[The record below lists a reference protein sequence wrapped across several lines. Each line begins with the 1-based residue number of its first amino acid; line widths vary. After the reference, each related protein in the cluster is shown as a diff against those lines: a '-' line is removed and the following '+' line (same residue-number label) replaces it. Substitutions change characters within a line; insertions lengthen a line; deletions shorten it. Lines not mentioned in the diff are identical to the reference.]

1 MFYVTLTVFVV
12 VVKWHFAFD
21 EEKCPDGQMSK
32 RNYVDNNDYCDNDP
46 NDDND
51 DDDDDDDDGG
61 NLEGRSPLARLP
73 RWPGREEGQE
83 EGRELRRLPTFKR
96 RFYRIM

>member
-1 MFYVTLTVFVV
+1 MEADLARQMLP
-12 VVKWHFAFD
+12 HFAD
-21 EEKCPDGQMSK
+21 L
-32 RNYVDNNDYCDNDP
+32 
-46 NDDND
+46 D
-51 DDDDDDDDGG
+51 DDDDDDDDGDDDDNDDDDDGG

-73 RWPGREEGQE
+73 RCPGREEGQE

>member
-1 MFYVTLTVFVV
+1 MFFVV

-51 DDDDDDDDGG
+51 DDDDDDDDDDPSDD
-61 NLEGRSPLARLP
+61 NDDDDV
-73 RWPGREEGQE
+73 
-83 EGRELRRLPTFKR
+83 
-96 RFYRIM
+96 